1 MDNMNSSSVPGSGPR
16 RMERVEICIISLSLL
31 PPSRPWMTIGFL
43 RLAKVEKD
51 GVLLP
56 CNGRRC
62 PMGTLCRRISK
73 AILSNSSGS
82 QRPIVVSVQ
91 AMDMELCA
99 RSRHYSQRELMVRV
113 DQGGGGRRNN

>member
-1 MDNMNSSSVPGSGPR
+1 MDNMDSSSVPGSGPR

-62 PMGTLCRRISK
+62 PYGNPLSPHFEGDLVQQLRKSETDSCVCSGDGYGTLC
-73 AILSNSSGS
+73 
-82 QRPIVVSVQ
+82 
-91 AMDMELCA
+91 
-99 RSRHYSQRELMVRV
+99 
-113 DQGGGGRRNN
+113 